1 MSRSIVHKWF
11 FEHDVDTVWEYLTD
25 SELLAQWLMPNDF
38 EPTVGHQFNFRT
50 KPKVKFGFDGTV
62 YCEVLEVVPKQKLSY
77 SWKGGANGKTSL
89 DTVVTWTLTS
99 QEGGVA
105 LLLEHSGFKGVRN
118 YLPYIIMGKGW
129 LKIVKR
135 LMKII
140 KLTVRIAKNF

>member
-38 EPTVGHQFNFRT
+38 EPTVGHQFNFCT

-89 DTVVTWTLTS
+89 DTVVTWMLTP
-99 QEGGVA
+99 QEGGVE
-105 LLLEHSGFKGVRN
+105 LRLEHSGFKGVRN

-135 LMKII
+135 LLKII